1 MYKISPSKAKLIG
14 ILFHGKPVKKQPCIH
29 EKKFHRDKQCSHATF
44 LAKTAQIIAR
54 SVNLCSPLS
63 SHQLQGAAAPQMQE
77 IQFHVS
83 ITEGKQVISDPGPLL
98 VHWAELYL
106 HMSKYRYFMLLP
118 KPLFVWYVTWKKSI
132 GQIMPLLWF
141 CRNFISCNTLLFQR

>member
-1 MYKISPSKAKLIG
+1 MKRMYKISPSKAKLIG

-98 VHWAELYL
+98 VH
-106 HMSKYRYFMLLP
+106 
-118 KPLFVWYVTWKKSI
+118 
-132 GQIMPLLWF
+132 
-141 CRNFISCNTLLFQR
+141 